1 MLPLTRSWKCSSWS
15 GSGPAPD
22 ATSTPDTGV
31 AICHVT
37 IAGGA
42 IVATLRVAI
51 SDGSPECAAALAV
64 PAPMA
69 KVTVSKVNVNQLNFD
84 QVNSKMD
91 AIDAIA
97 TDAVAHATVG
107 ASFVEFIFGRRILFG
122 RCIIEATIVVVPHW
136 LWRNLSELCP
146 EFRA

>member
-1 MLPLTRSWKCSSWS
+1 
-15 GSGPAPD
+15 
-22 ATSTPDTGV
+22 
-31 AICHVT
+31 VT
-37 IAGGA
+37 TAGGA

-69 KVTVSKVNVNQLNFD
+69 KVNVK
-84 QVNSKMD
+84 QVNFNQVNFRMD

-107 ASFVEFIFGRRILFG
+107 ASFAEFIFGRRILFG

-136 LWRNLSELCP
+136 LW
-146 EFRA
+146 